1 MSLNSSGSTDATGTS
16 ARFSGLD
23 GITSD
28 GTNLYVVG
36 NNTVRKMVISSL
48 VVTTLAGSPGSSGST
63 DDTTGSN
70 ARFTGLEG
78 ITNDGTSLFLTD
90 VNNHTIRKID

>member
-1 MSLNSSGSTDATGTS
+1 MISSLLVTTLAESSGSSGSTDATG
-16 ARFSGLD
+16 
-23 GITSD
+23 
-28 GTNLYVVG
+28 
-36 NNTVRKMVISSL
+36 SS
-48 VVTTLAGSPGSSGST
+48 
-63 DDTTGSN
+63 

>member
-1 MSLNSSGSTDATGTS
+1 MKNILYTLLIAGLTSVIISCGSSDGSSGSSGSTDA
-16 ARFSGLD
+16 
-23 GITSD
+23 
-28 GTNLYVVG
+28 
-36 NNTVRKMVISSL
+36 
-48 VVTTLAGSPGSSGST
+48 
-63 DDTTGSN
+63 TGSN

>member
-1 MSLNSSGSTDATGTS
+1 M
-16 ARFSGLD
+16 
-23 GITSD
+23 D

-36 NNTVRKMVISSL
+36 NNTVGMMVISSL
-48 VVTTLAGSPGSSGST
+48 LATTLAGSSGSSGST
-63 DDTTGSN
+63 DATTGSD

>member
-1 MSLNSSGSTDATGTS
+1 M
-16 ARFSGLD
+16 
-23 GITSD
+23 
-28 GTNLYVVG
+28 
-36 NNTVRKMVISSL
+36 ISSL
-48 VVTTLAGSPGSSGST
+48 LVTTLAGSPGSSGST
-63 DDTTGSN
+63 DSTTGTN